1 MIYVGIP
8 FILLVIYSATVHGT
22 QRKLASNNIRLKGT
36 LKILFP
42 LYLLFMHIRIS
53 LKLLRVDYKQS
64 ISCLKMFFFH
74 YPQVVGLLIELYLE
88 AEAFAL
94 SKDEKIKKITKRKQ
108 LKRNVPKTNVFS
120 STSVIFSNT
129 KITSDTVIDI
139 NKKKIV
145 NDYISSFL
153 AAE

>member
-1 MIYVGIP
+1 M
-8 FILLVIYSATVHGT
+8 
-22 QRKLASNNIRLKGT
+22 
-36 LKILFP
+36 
-42 LYLLFMHIRIS
+42 
-53 LKLLRVDYKQS
+53 
-64 ISCLKMFFFH
+64 
-74 YPQVVGLLIELYLE
+74 IELYLE